1 MGIITLSDV
10 LRYIIGDVGISESLG
25 PSETATP
32 ANQTHANQ
40 TPTSRTPAVQDED
53 KQEIPIPVVNEINL
67 VAEDLLAGD
76 ADAPPPDR

>member
-25 PSETATP
+25 PSEAATP
-32 ANQTHANQ
+32 ANQTHANP

-53 KQEIPIPVVNEINL
+53 KQEIPIPVVNEINF